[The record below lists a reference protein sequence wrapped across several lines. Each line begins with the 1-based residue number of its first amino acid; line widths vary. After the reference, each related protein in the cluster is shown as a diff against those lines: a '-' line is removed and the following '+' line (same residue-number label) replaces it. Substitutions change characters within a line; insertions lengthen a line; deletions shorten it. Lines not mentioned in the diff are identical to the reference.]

1 MSKLKKKTVIIGLI
15 FITLVIQSCITG
27 SKNSYESSAYYKDKR
42 STKNET
48 GKTTRLSPS
57 GELSDQEDKAFWSND
72 TAQGSID
79 FKNDEYTQNNLSHK
93 KRITLVSTEN
103 SIIRGY
109 LTEDNH
115 QYAADDENN
124 ISGQNTASMIEG
136 KIFKLIEEA
145 YNRRDYNEFIEL
157 YSLYMESFP
166 HSSQKG
172 FLDEKRQNFFY
183 REELHVEQLKGALLE
198 VSYPEAKSL
207 EELNRYFERIR
218 DYGINSIQIDI
229 VQFIGTPIYLFA
241 NQQKREGYYF
251 PNSMS
256 YVVDDLLKKISDV
269 AHANHL
275 KVYAS
280 FPLRHH
286 PRLQDSETYLSDE
299 VWNQFQNRTSPNLKL
314 DLLNPASKV
323 YLENLISDLLELD
336 IDGIVFKD
344 DFTYEVNEGFSEVAQ
359 DRFTLATGRTIAFNK
374 LFVPTRSADKKGFDI
389 LTNDE
394 FEDVVSWRAGE
405 IKQLIWDLVEFVKQR
420 RSDTHIGIEVT
431 PEILLDQL
439 NPVKWYSTG
448 LHYLKD
454 LQVDFFVL
462 KQGNHSDTYDSVSA
476 RYELAVKS
484 LRESI
489 PLKREIYLKIPL
501 SHSTKNV
508 IELNRHIDSHAEYK
522 QEYPGIKIAVGP
534 VDRLKRLDI
543 VN

>member
-1 MSKLKKKTVIIGLI
+1 MSSLKKKTIIIGLI
-15 FITLVIQSCITG
+15 FVGLTIQSCVTG
-27 SKNSYESSAYYKDKR
+27 NKGSYESSAYYKSQQSATSKLGNKDR
-42 STKNET
+42 LNSTRTSAE
-48 GKTTRLSPS
+48 
-57 GELSDQEDKAFWSND
+57 QEATAFWSD
-72 TAQGSID
+72 STTQGTANQKSNELFHANPSD
-79 FKNDEYTQNNLSHK
+79 L
-93 KRITLVSTEN
+93 KRTAVVSTE
-103 SIIRGY
+103 SSTTHGY
-109 LTEDNH
+109 LAEENY
-115 QYAADDENN
+115 QYAAEDNVA
-124 ISGQNTASMIEG
+124 GQNTASMIEG
-136 KIFKLIEEA
+136 KIFKLIEAA

-172 FLDEKRQNFFY
+172 FLDEKRNSFFY

-207 EELNRYFERIR
+207 DELNRYFERIR
-218 DYGINSIQIDI
+218 DYGINSIQVDI

-241 NQQKREGYYF
+241 NQKKREGYYF

-256 YVVDDLLKKISDV
+256 YVVDDLLKKITAV

-275 KVYAS
+275 KIYAS

-286 PRLQDSETYLSDE
+286 PRLEDSATYLSDE

-323 YLENLISDLLELD
+323 YLENLIQDLLELD

-344 DFTYEVNEGFSEVAQ
+344 DFTYELNEGFSKIAQ
-359 DRFTLATGRTIAFNK
+359 DRFTEATGRLIAFNQI
-374 LFVPTRSADKKGFDI
+374 FIPTRAGDKKGFDL
-389 LTNDE
+389 LTSDE
-394 FEDVVSWRAGE
+394 LEDVITWRASE
-405 IKQLIWDLVEFVKQR
+405 IKQLIWELVDFIRQR
-420 RSDTHIGIEVT
+420 PTETHVGIEVT

-454 LQVDFFVL
+454 LRVDFFVL
-462 KQGNHSDTYDSVSA
+462 KQSKQSDNHDSLSA
-476 RYELAVKS
+476 NYKMAVKA

-508 IELNRHIDSHAEYK
+508 IELNRHIDSHAEYQ

-534 VDRLKRLDI
+534 VNRLKRLDI